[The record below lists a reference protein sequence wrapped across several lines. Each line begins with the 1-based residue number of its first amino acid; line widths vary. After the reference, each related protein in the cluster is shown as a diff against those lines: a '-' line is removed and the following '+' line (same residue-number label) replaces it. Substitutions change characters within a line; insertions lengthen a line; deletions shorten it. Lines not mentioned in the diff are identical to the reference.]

1 MIGILFI
8 CLAVLLVLTVPV
20 GVILLIISAV
30 PNLIGSFAVDAQ
42 YIFRNMVDAF
52 NNTTLLAI
60 PLFILSGVI
69 MAKGQISKKLYDVFA
84 YFIGDLPGGLPS
96 AVVVTCL
103 FYGAISGSGPA
114 TTAAVGS
121 MTIPLLVSLGYD
133 LTFCASL
140 VAVAGGLGVI
150 IPPSIPFVMYC
161 NSSGVSVGDMFLAG
175 ILPGLL
181 IGALLIVYTVF
192 YCRKKGE
199 DQEKIHAKVQEL
211 RKIGFWGVFIDS
223 FWALMSPVI
232 ILGGIYAGI
241 VTPTEA
247 ACVSV
252 VYALL
257 VSFFIYRTMDLRDVA
272 PVLLESAAT
281 VSSCLII
288 TGSAA
293 IFAKVVTL
301 LRVPQT
307 VAAMLGEIASNRI
320 LLLLLIN
327 GVLLIVGMLLDTGAS
342 VMIMTPILLPLVKAV
357 GVSPLHFGI
366 MMIVNLAIGFVTP
379 PVGMN
384 LYVASSLTG
393 IKPMAIAKKALPL
406 LIMFFAALLLITF
419 VEGISTVLVS

>member
-8 CLAVLLVLTVPV
+8 SLAVLLILTVPV
-20 GVILLIISAV
+20 GVILLIISAI
-30 PNLIGSFAVDAQ
+30 PSFLGSFAVDAQ
-42 YIFRNMVDAF
+42 YIVRNVVEAF

-69 MAKGQISKKLYDVFA
+69 MAKGQISKKLYDIFA
-84 YFIGDLPGGLPS
+84 YFIGNLTGGLPS

-175 ILPGLL
+175 IVPGLL
-181 IGALLIVYTVF
+181 IGGLLIFYTVF
-192 YCRKKGE
+192 YCKTKGE
-199 DQEKIHAKVQEL
+199 DREKIHKKVQEL
-211 RKIGFWGVFIDS
+211 RGIGFWGVFKDS

-232 ILGGIYAGI
+232 ILGGIYAGV

-252 VYALL
+252 VYALI
-257 VSFFIYRTMDLRDVA
+257 VSFFIYRTMGLKDIA
-272 PVLLESAAT
+272 PVLLESVTT

-288 TGSAA
+288 TGAA
-293 IFAKVVTL
+293 SIFAKVVTL
-301 LRVPQT
+301 LRIPQT
-307 VAAMLGEIASNRI
+307 VAELLGAIASNRI

-366 MMIVNLAIGFVTP
+366 LMIVNLAIGFVTP

-393 IKPMAIAKKALPL
+393 IKPMDIAKKAVPL
-406 LIMFFAALLLITF
+406 LGMFFAALMLITF
-419 VEGISTVLVS
+419 VEKISTVLVS